1 MNPDERHQQY
11 IKELVANNIKTATRM
26 ARARFTLIDRT
37 VAYEFKVYVEIW
49 EDREFDY
56 NYFKSHCKKLAFSAV
71 ALNNNSY
78 KAMSDE
84 LYEALA
90 TEMPGSEITIVIN
103 NGDIGLTT
111 KYKN

>member
-37 VAYEFKVYVEIW
+37 VAYEFKVYMQIW
-49 EDREFDY
+49 QDDDWDY
-56 NYFKSHCKKLAFSAV
+56 NYFKSYCKKLALDAV
-71 ALNNNSY
+71 VLNNNSY
-78 KAMSDE
+78 KAMSDN

-90 TEMPGSEITIVIN
+90 AEMPGSEITIVIN